1 MPLTYLATKLYR
13 AENFSAA
20 ADVYKHLSSSEP
32 SMEQSD
38 LRINRGAVEAQL
50 IWSGDQGDAEMR
62 KPGREDLEAFE
73 TSYNAAC
80 GSIARGELRQAEVL
94 LNRAKGVR
102 ASYSKDSFLT

>member
-1 MPLTYLATKLYR
+1 MPLTYFGTKLYR
-13 AENFSAA
+13 AEDFSTT

-32 SMEQSD
+32 SIEQSD

-50 IWSGDQGDAEMR
+50 IWSGNQGHAELR
-62 KPGREDLEAFE
+62 KPSREDLEAFE

-94 LNRAKGVR
+94 LKRAKGVH
-102 ASYSKDSFLT
+102 ASYSKDPLLT

>member
-1 MPLTYLATKLYR
+1 MPLTYFGTKLYR

-32 SMEQSD
+32 SVEQSD

-50 IWSGDQGDAEMR
+50 IWSGEHRHADLR

-80 GSIARGELRQAEVL
+80 GSVARGELRQAEVL
-94 LNRAKGVR
+94 LKRAKGVR
-102 ASYSKDSFLT
+102 ASYTKDSLLT